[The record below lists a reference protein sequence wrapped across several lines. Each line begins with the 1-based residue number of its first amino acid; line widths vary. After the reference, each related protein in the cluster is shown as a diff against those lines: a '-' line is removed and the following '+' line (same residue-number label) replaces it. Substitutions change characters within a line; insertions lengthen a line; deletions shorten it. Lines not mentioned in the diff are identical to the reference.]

1 MSEELPKSNKIANK
15 SAGITILEM
24 VVALG
29 IFAIAITTITTYI
42 WMGLRA
48 QNRSVKHIMAQN
60 NARRAL
66 TTIAGE
72 IRSSMYS
79 NAGSY
84 PIETAESKSLTF
96 YTNVDSDIDAEKVH
110 YFLDGTTLK
119 RGVTEPSG
127 QPPNYNGTETI
138 TTLASYVVN
147 SSENIFTYYDQNYEG
162 TTSFLPFPI
171 NKSLVSLIRIDLIID
186 VDSNTPPEPMTT
198 TTEAQLRNLKE
209 NL

>member
-1 MSEELPKSNKIANK
+1 MTKQSRHFRLNKD

-24 VVALG
+24 IVALG
-29 IFAIAITTITTYI
+29 VFAITISIVMTYI

-48 QNRSVKHIMAQN
+48 QNKSVKHIVAQN

-84 PIETAESKSLTF
+84 PVEIAEGKSLTF
-96 YTNVDSDIDAEKVH
+96 YTNIDADLDAERVR
-110 YFLDGTTLK
+110 YFLDGTDLK
-119 RGVTEPSG
+119 RGVIEPSG
-127 QPPNYNGTETI
+127 QPPGYTDPEVES
-138 TTLASYVVN
+138 TLANYVVN
-147 SSENIFTYYDQNYEG
+147 DTENIFTYYDQDYEG
-162 TTSFLPFPI
+162 TASFLPFPV
-171 NKSLVSLIRIDLIID
+171 NKSLISLIRIDLIID
-186 VDSNTPPEPMTT
+186 VDSNTPPDPMTT